1 MRFAL
6 ADIEPALRRVTP
18 DFRELVIRV
27 RPKRST

>member
-6 ADIEPALRRVTP
+6 ADMEPQLRAVMP